1 MCKYCK
7 RGCVFTRHHCQV
19 DLRKEEDIMIQ
30 DCSQQ
35 RDDERTRWRYDER
48 TRGRSSETKVDKGEK
63 LSPSWVKSGGFLL
76 FHPFFQLQTEQS
88 ELREQTHIK
97 SGCLVPLTADSGS
110 GCQHNISFQHQRH
123 NVHNSH
129 LAGRSAWGRT
139 NKLGSVTCLFYVF
152 SCDSNWTL
160 TCSTTFSMKQCWG
173 IMTLIPR

>member
-35 RDDERTRWRYDER
+35 RDDERTR
-48 TRGRSSETKVDKGEK
+48 GREDGPGRRETKVDKGEK

-129 LAGRSAWGRT
+129 LAGWSAWGRT